1 MDLNLLTTASSAIN
15 SWMNPSNRLGI
26 KIVALYR
33 AYYRRITATCA
44 SLMAATLDFPQI
56 HMPVKVN

>member
-15 SWMNPSNRLGI
+15 AWMNPSNRLGI
-26 KIVALYR
+26 KVVALYR

-56 HMPVKVN
+56 HLKVNL